1 MANASVYV
9 MLLVAIVLEVI
20 GTTALQMSQQFTRL
34 GPSIVLVLCYV
45 AAFYFLSL
53 TLRVIPVGIAYAI
66 WSALG
71 IVLISAVGLVF
82 FRQKLDLAAIIGLA
96 LIIAG
101 VLVVNLFSKSVS
113 H

>member
-1 MANASVYV
+1 MANASVYA

-34 GPSIVLVLCYV
+34 GPTVVLVVCYA
-45 AAFYFLSL
+45 AAFYCLSV

-71 IVLISAVGLVF
+71 IVLISVVGLVF

-96 LIIAG
+96 LIIIG

>member
-1 MANASVYV
+1 
-9 MLLVAIVLEVI
+9 VI

-34 GPSIVLVLCYV
+34 GPTVVLVVCYA
-45 AAFYFLSL
+45 AAFYCLSV

-71 IVLISAVGLVF
+71 IVLISVVGLVF

-96 LIIAG
+96 LIIIG